1 MLEVRSASGVIGE
14 RRAQPRYAHGGLIVE
29 LHKPG
34 LRGVLER
41 PDTTLC
47 IDFSASGLQVSCAR
61 ALHAGER
68 VLADLRLFEL
78 HIDELECEVCSV
90 HEPLPLLTLQ
100 QTWRTAPSE
109 AAIAPEARADRGRF
123 SYGLQFSFARARYMR
138 SQQVSDALRRI
149 GFALKQN
156 ATYL

>member
-1 MLEVRSASGVIGE
+1 M
-14 RRAQPRYAHGGLIVE
+14 
-29 LHKPG
+29 
-34 LRGVLER
+34 RGVLAR
-41 PDTTLC
+41 PDATQC

-61 ALHAGER
+61 VLHAGER

-90 HEPLPLLTLQ
+90 RERSVREPRPQVPLLGLLHTGLSKPPVAGTPQ
-100 QTWRTAPSE
+100 LDHGQ
-109 AAIAPEARADRGRF
+109 F
-123 SYGLQFSFARARYMR
+123 NYGLQFSFARGRYMR
-138 SQQVSDALRRI
+138 SPQVSDALRRI